1 MNRFYPEIEGK
12 RTFQRNIILQTLNS
26 KRLLIDHVEILEE
39 CLATIDSPESSSFTT
54 AKFLALTSIAATSA
68 RMLLPYRTAFRW
80 TLPTIAFTTAAYTT
94 CYSLKLARRF
104 HFRRQEASLT
114 GLITSLDRFEAAIR
128 RNLLFLNDAQ
138 HAARTTKL
146 AQQDCFTGN
155 CVRTCMAAI
164 RRIHEAVT
172 GLERNNELDE
182 RWRDVYAPME
192 ALEDCELFAGEEV
205 DSEAVKGAAGVRTI
219 KDLYNIYAYVQS
231 QFLTRLALAV
241 ACGLSDLSFCKLTEL
256 SAGIN
261 TLRGDCMKLLDRI
274 SEAKKDVSA
283 RPVVKTLP
291 PEVANLRSLSTA
303 LSMKMLKTVHQY
315 NQLEELLQESTHHY
329 EDSNFINQLPSLEL
343 SLADISSELAASD
356 EECQRLLILVKKL
369 ANKEDPLPQLP
380 PPSEQQPEVDPAPTY
395 SAQYNPP
402 QKDEFFAVDGN
413 EARDSDGNEDRPP
426 DELEHIDSRIV
437 KRHFRPV
444 LQQLRERIEPIGVEF
459 RKREKRAL
467 QDKGIQLE
475 EEEEVPTKNTL
486 YSSSDSE
493 DESEETERKD
503 KKFQRSVERYDDV
516 RGFLAAKQQM
526 NIFGIMPAMGN
537 GMEEEVLE

>member
-1 MNRFYPEIEGK
+1 
-12 RTFQRNIILQTLNS
+12 
-26 KRLLIDHVEILEE
+26 
-39 CLATIDSPESSSFTT
+39 
-54 AKFLALTSIAATSA
+54 
-68 RMLLPYRTAFRW
+68 
-80 TLPTIAFTTAAYTT
+80 
-94 CYSLKLARRF
+94 
-104 HFRRQEASLT
+104 
-114 GLITSLDRFEAAIR
+114 
-128 RNLLFLNDAQ
+128 
-138 HAARTTKL
+138 
-146 AQQDCFTGN
+146 
-155 CVRTCMAAI
+155 MAAI

-172 GLERNNELDE
+172 GLERNYELDE
-182 RWRDVYAPME
+182 RWREIYAPME
-192 ALEDCELFAGEEV
+192 ALEDCELFAKEEV
-205 DSEAVKGAAGVRTI
+205 DSEAVKGAAGVRTL

-241 ACGLSDLSFCKLTEL
+241 ACGWSDIKFCRLTEL
-256 SAGIN
+256 STRIDA
-261 TLRGDCMKLLDRI
+261 LRGDCMKYLDRI
-274 SEAKKDVSA
+274 TEAKKDVSA

-315 NQLEELLQESTHHY
+315 NQLEELLQESTQHY

-356 EECQRLLILVKKL
+356 EECQRLLILVKKF

-380 PPSEQQPEVDPAPTY
+380 PPSEQQPKVDPTPTY

-413 EARDSDGNEDRPP
+413 EALDSDGNEDRPP

-475 EEEEVPTKNTL
+475 EEEEREVPAKNTL
-486 YSSSDSE
+486 YSSSESE
-493 DESEETERKD
+493 DESVGAKRKD
-503 KKFQRSVERYDDV
+503 KKFQRSVERYDEV

-526 NIFGIMPAMGN
+526 NIFGMMPAAGN

>member
-12 RTFQRNIILQTLNS
+12 RTFQRNMILQTLNS

-39 CLATIDSPESSSFTT
+39 CLATIDSPESPSFTT

-80 TLPTIAFTTAAYTT
+80 TLPAIAFTTAAYTT

-138 HAARTTKL
+138 HATRTTKL
-146 AQQDCFTGN
+146 AQQDCFAGN

-172 GLERNNELDE
+172 GLERNYELDE

-205 DSEAVKGAAGVRTI
+205 DYEVVKGAAGVRTI

-256 SAGIN
+256 STGIDA
-261 TLRGDCMKLLDRI
+261 LR
-274 SEAKKDVSA
+274 
-283 RPVVKTLP
+283 VVKTLP

-315 NQLEELLQESTHHY
+315 NQLEELLQESTQHY

-343 SLADISSELAASD
+343 SLADISSELVASD